1 MEGTLRRI
9 APETF
14 RGLRIPLASA
24 IVRHMAGSSYS
35 CCAISQRGSPSV
47 SVRSLVRLGELKVR
61 IIRRCKS
68 SVSSPTMVS
77 CSLARSG
84 VPSRENMV

>member
-9 APETF
+9 APEIF

-24 IVRHMAGSSYS
+24 IVRHMAGVVVLLLRH
-35 CCAISQRGSPSV
+35 QPEGSPSV

-61 IIRRCKS
+61 IIRRCK
-68 SVSSPTMVS
+68 
-77 CSLARSG
+77 ARS
-84 VPSRENMV
+84 PRRRW